1 MTETSRLLGGRYEV
15 GEPIGRGGMAEV
27 HLGYDTRLGRQV
39 AIKILRSDHARDTSF
54 LHRFRKEAQSV
65 AGLNHPNIVAVYDS
79 GEEMLVESGGGDID
93 IPYIVMEF
101 VDGHTLR
108 EVLNADGPLEP
119 DRALGIVE
127 GVLAALEYSHR
138 MGIVHRDI
146 KPGNILIAD
155 RGKSL
160 GTVKISDFGIAR
172 AKSDVSDTQDEVI
185 TGTPAYF
192 APEVARGDDPT
203 EASDVFSLGSTL
215 YTVIE
220 GQPPFGIDSDA
231 IALLH
236 RVAKAEIYRPTKS
249 GPLTDVLLQL
259 LEPDPTRR
267 PTMAQARDA
276 LAAAATGGGTIE
288 QLIDAPVYSSEG
300 AVPAW
305 AHRTTQLADPHRR
318 NRLTGSTITG
328 LPAVQQNTPL
338 RNVPSPMDMFSW
350 PPRIPTGPA
359 DASTR
364 DKVVAWAPL
373 AMTGMVAVIIL
384 AALIVV
390 ILVFT
395 A

>member
-1 MTETSRLLGGRYEV
+1 MNL
-15 GEPIGRGGMAEV
+15 A
-27 HLGYDTRLGRQV
+27 DTL
-39 AIKILRSDHARDTSF
+39 
-54 LHRFRKEAQSV
+54 
-65 AGLNHPNIVAVYDS
+65 P
-79 GEEMLVESGGGDID
+79 
-93 IPYIVMEF
+93 
-101 VDGHTLR
+101 
-108 EVLNADGPLEP
+108 PLEV
-119 DRALGIVE
+119 AQIGAQIA
-127 GVLAALEYSHR
+127 AALTEAHAA
-138 MGIVHRDI
+138 GIVHRDI

-276 LAAAATGGGTIE
+276 LAAAATGGWH
-288 QLIDAPVYSSEG
+288 DR
-300 AVPAW
+300 AVDRRSRLLVRRRRAGVGSPHHTTRRPTPPQSPDRLHD
-305 AHRTTQLADPHRR
+305 HRTACSATEHATAERSQPHGHVLLAAADTDRPRR
-318 NRLTGSTITG
+318 CQHPRQGSGLGSPRHDRHGCRHHLGRTDRRHPGVHGLTG
-328 LPAVQQNTPL
+328 
-338 RNVPSPMDMFSW
+338 R
-350 PPRIPTGPA
+350 
-359 DASTR
+359 STR
-364 DKVVAWAPL
+364 AECL
-373 AMTGMVAVIIL
+373 R
-384 AALIVV
+384 
-390 ILVFT
+390 
-395 A
+395 